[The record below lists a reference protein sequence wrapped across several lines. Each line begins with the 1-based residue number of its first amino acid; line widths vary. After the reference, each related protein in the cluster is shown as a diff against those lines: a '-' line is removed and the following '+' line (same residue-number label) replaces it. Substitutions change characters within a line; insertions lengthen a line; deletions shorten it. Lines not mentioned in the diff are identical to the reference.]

1 VPVNTCLTLFLLCPL
16 CASPQGATD
25 RVQSHA
31 LAVSSSFCDQQAQA
45 IIPRPA
51 SFSYR
56 NQQNPQGWQVCQ
68 PSLVQILFLLLSF
81 IIAFLHLGC
90 AKEYFPRNSDY
101 VYEKKYHGLAQLEIK
116 KIADEDVTFISVRCP
131 VGPHHDFQTLT
142 AEELEALPEV
152 VEPTKSCCFAMPARD
167 VCKLVCRSSSSSVRT
182 IDGPLARCALAP
194 LSTDKLFCFY
204 RVTARRKRCCTT
216 GQLRIHISLLRL
228 MFTLRSRCK
237 SLSRQSKSTFKGLI
251 FRLDT
256 SIAFHKYT
264 PLQDSVIPVAARVNV
279 DYVHS

>member
-1 VPVNTCLTLFLLCPL
+1 MHLHREQRIEFNHTHSQFLLP
-16 CASPQGATD
+16 SATNKLKQSFLD
-25 RVQSHA
+25 RHLFPIEISRTLKDGRFVNPRWFKSC
-31 LAVSSSFCDQQAQA
+31 SFC
-45 IIPRPA
+45 
-51 SFSYR
+51 
-56 NQQNPQGWQVCQ
+56 C
-68 PSLVQILFLLLSF
+68 PSL
-81 IIAFLHLGC
+81 LHYCISGC
-90 AKEYFPRNSDY
+90 AKEYFPHNSDY

-152 VEPTKSCCFAMPARD
+152 VEPTKLFCFAMPAGD
-167 VCKLVCRSSSSSVRT
+167 LCKLVCRSSSSSIRT

-256 SIAFHKYT
+256 SIAFHQYT
-264 PLQDSVIPVAARVNV
+264 PLQDSVIHVAARVNV